1 LPSVARLD
9 TAKLRKCAMATLSE
23 SSGVIETTQSKRDT
37 CWFEVEKAQQLDCE
51 VKRRESNGE

>member
-1 LPSVARLD
+1 
-9 TAKLRKCAMATLSE
+9 MATLSE

-51 VKRRESNGE
+51 VKRRESNITKILE